1 MHWCVSEL
9 EQAVGGQLHWPSMPP
24 CDHEQSLVQRIVVDS
39 RQVQRGDVLWA
50 LPGRRHHGAE
60 FAQEA
65 FLRGAKGV
73 VSDRTV
79 EPWPGCFSLSVPDA
93 NVALWHFAGWHREHF
108 AGSVVAVTGSTGKTT
123 TREMIHRVLGRQLKG
138 TASQKNFNNH
148 VGVPLSLLNVALS
161 DHYTVLE
168 LAASAAGEID
178 ALTRLCQ
185 PQIGVIT
192 CAGDAH
198 LGGFGSR
205 QAIVEAKA
213 ELLAAMPA
221 GGCAVLPGDDA
232 RLRLLAEA
240 HGLDVT
246 WFGRAADCDVSA
258 SHVSYRDGVLRFRA
272 CGHEFRVPVWGRHHL
287 DAALAAIAVGMLFGL
302 PVTEIAAA
310 LAAFEAVPLRCEV
323 LQLGGLTVINDSY
336 NASPSATKAALA
348 LLREFANSGR
358 RIALLGDMLE
368 LGDEAERLH
377 VELGR
382 DVVTRC
388 GADRLIACGRHAE
401 RVADGARQAGMP
413 PEHVEA
419 FGDPMQSI
427 ERLERLIEGGDV
439 LLVKGSRALE
449 MERIVAALSGGQ
461 RPVVSDQRQTIQVY
475 SSAS

>member
-9 EQAVGGQLHWPSMPP
+9 QQAVGGQLRWPSMPP
-24 CDHEQSLVQRIVVDS
+24 CDHEQSLVRRITVDS
-39 RQVQRGDVLWA
+39 RQVERGDVFWA
-50 LPGRRHHGAE
+50 LPGCRQHGAD

-65 FLRGAKGV
+65 FMRGAKGV

-79 EPWPGCFSLSVPDA
+79 EPWPGCFSLTVPDA
-93 NVALWHFAGWHREHF
+93 NIALWQFAGWHREHF
-108 AGSVVAVTGSTGKTT
+108 SGSVVAVTGSTGKTT
-123 TREMIHRVLGRQLKG
+123 TREMIHCVLGRQLNG
-138 TASQKNFNNH
+138 TASPKNFNNH
-148 VGVPLSLLNVALS
+148 VGVPLSLLNVAPN
-161 DHYTVLE
+161 DNYAVLE

-178 ALTRLCQ
+178 ALARLCQ

-213 ELLAAMPA
+213 ELLAAMTS
-221 GGCAVLPGDDA
+221 GCCAVLPGDDA

-240 HGLDVT
+240 HDLDIT
-246 WFGRAADCDVSA
+246 WFGRSGDCDVAA
-258 SHVSYRDGVLRFRA
+258 SHVGYRDGALRFRA
-272 CGHEFRVPVWGRHHL
+272 CGHDFRVPVWGRHHL
-287 DAALAAIAVGMLFGL
+287 DAALAAIAVGMLFGQ
-302 PVTEIAAA
+302 PMTEIAAA

-323 LQLGGLTVINDSY
+323 LQLRGVTVINDSY
-336 NASPSATKAALA
+336 NASPSAVKAALA

-368 LGDEAERLH
+368 LGDEADRLH
-377 VELGR
+377 VEIGR
-382 DVVTRC
+382 EVVTGC

-419 FGDPMQSI
+419 LGDPMQSI
-427 ERLERLIEGGDV
+427 ERLERLIEDGDV

-449 MERIVAALSGGQ
+449 LERIVQ
-461 RPVVSDQRQTIQVY
+461 RVVSGRLPVASGRREAIPIY